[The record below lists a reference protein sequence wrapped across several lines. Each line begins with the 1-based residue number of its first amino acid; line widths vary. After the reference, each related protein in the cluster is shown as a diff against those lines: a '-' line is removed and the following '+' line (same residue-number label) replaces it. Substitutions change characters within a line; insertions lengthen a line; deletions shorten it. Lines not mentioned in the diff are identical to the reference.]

1 MSTISLARKSWQ
13 LQYVNAYI
21 YRKYDSVT
29 WDTTPIDVSRELLF
43 EKIGNISFSLDP
55 SAFDVGLFFSSKVT
69 IFLENSRG
77 KYSNQDNSRS
87 IWSGFDTRD
96 GSIFK
101 LDCGYIDENSQEV
114 SNIAFQGII
123 KSKTFEEDGDDNV
136 KFDVFGFEQ
145 VFADIKV
152 QVGSLVPATVSDTI
166 FSILNKPEITSI
178 ITVNL
183 SNIIPDNDIFIDS
196 PSVFN
201 NESIKNVLSTLL
213 LITNSVAYIDKDR
226 ILHIKNRKEK
236 DDIVL
241 QLSSNSQIGL
251 QDNILTIKRF
261 TGEARIFNLF
271 KTTDNVYYS
280 ESAVDLQMIYGI
292 NIKEI
297 NLDSLSNGTTIQS
310 VLDRL
315 VREFSVPKEEF
326 EIETDYLGDAIQLLD
341 KVYLEVFPDV
351 IDTGFPP
358 PICGQA
364 ICGSAVLTD
373 FYGSIIIY
381 GDKVYKVLKITHD
394 LKKMITKLYIRNVGI
409 SFDDG
414 YAASIGS
421 SALCGVAI
429 CGSGEI

>member
-21 YRKYDSVT
+21 YRKYDSIT
-29 WDTTPIDVSRELLF
+29 WDVTPIDVSRDLLF

-77 KYSNQDNSRS
+77 RYSDINSSRS
-87 IWSGFDTRD
+87 IWSGFSTRD

-101 LDCGYIDENSQEV
+101 LDCGYIDESSQEV
-114 SNIAFQGII
+114 SNIAFQGVI
-123 KSKTFEEDGDDNV
+123 KSKTVEEDGDDNI

-152 QVGSLVPATVSDTI
+152 QVGSLIPAMAQNII
-166 FSILNKPEITSI
+166 FSILDKPEITSI

-183 SNIIPDNDIFIDS
+183 ANINPDNNIFIDV

-201 NESIKNVLSTLL
+201 NESIKSVLSTILL
-213 LITNSVAYIDKDR
+213 ATNSVAYVDNNKV
-226 ILHIKNRKEK
+226 LHVKARRETEAI
-236 DDIVL
+236 IL

-251 QDNILTIKRF
+251 QDNIITIKKY
-261 TGEARIFNLF
+261 TGEARIFNVF
-271 KTTDNVYYS
+271 KTNDNLFFS
-280 ESAVDLQMIYGI
+280 ESSPDLQQIYGV

-297 NLDSLSNGTTIQS
+297 NLDLLTDSNTIQS

-315 VREFSVPKEEF
+315 VTEFQVPKEEF

-341 KVYLEVFPDV
+341 KVSLEVFPDV

-373 FYGSIIIY
+373 FYGAMVVY

-409 SFDDG
+409 TFDDG
-414 YAASIGS
+414 YLASSGS
-421 SALCGVAI
+421 SAICGEAI
-429 CGSGEI
+429 CGVSGI